1 MKEMSREVGMEI
13 DALTLAVVRQK
24 LLAVSEEIVETMVR
38 TCFSPLLNQSRDLSA
53 VVLDGEA
60 QVVAQA
66 FAAPAATFPCR
77 SDVRARGPKTVR
89 NRDRLHGYS
98 SSASRCSCSC
108 ARVERFP
115 IRLSFVL
122 CCRECSVLRSAIYD
136 ADADEE
142 MEMRD
147 ARCAR
152 LSLSLHKVPP

>member
-66 FAAPAATFPCR
+66 
-77 SDVRARGPKTVR
+77 
-89 NRDRLHGYS
+89 
-98 SSASRCSCSC
+98 
-108 ARVERFP
+108 E
-115 IRLSFVL
+115 
-122 CCRECSVLRSAIYD
+122 
-136 ADADEE
+136 
-142 MEMRD
+142 
-147 ARCAR
+147 R
-152 LSLSLHKVPP
+152 LSLIHI